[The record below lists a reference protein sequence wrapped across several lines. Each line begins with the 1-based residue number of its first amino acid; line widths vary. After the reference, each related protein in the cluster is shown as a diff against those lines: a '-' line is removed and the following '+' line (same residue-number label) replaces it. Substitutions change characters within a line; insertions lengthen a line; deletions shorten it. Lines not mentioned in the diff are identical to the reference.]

1 MLADRYYY
9 NQLSQEEKRAYS
21 ALYKGII
28 ALDKE
33 IIVSIKGAT
42 SETVGDLFHAMSHD
56 NPNIYYFN
64 QTCLNYTLCR
74 NEIRLMPQYFC
85 KKAEIEVYN
94 QRIQDC
100 VNKIISEL
108 GLQQCTDLEKVK
120 RVHDYLVRNVTYDE
134 EALHTNKIP
143 RIIAAHS
150 IIGVFA
156 KQRAVCEGIA
166 KATKILLNTA
176 NVACIVV
183 SGEASVRSP
192 GRHSW
197 NVVKI
202 DGKAYHLDVTW
213 DLNRSTS
220 DFINYDYFNIP
231 ADAITKDHFDFSA
244 PACTSW
250 DANYFHLNNLLFD
263 NLQQIKHYILRE
275 MTQGKKHFYFRMSG
289 TSASIVE
296 IAAFSRQFVQAE
308 LVKRRIPARLTLSY
322 NNEQKTVHLSFQNV
336 QKP

>member
-9 NQLSQEEKRAYS
+9 NQLSQEEKKAYS

-33 IIVSIKGAT
+33 ITVSIKNAT
-42 SETVGDLFHAMSHD
+42 AETVGTLFHAMSHD

-64 QTCLNYTLCR
+64 QTCLNYTLYR

-85 KKAEIEVYN
+85 KKEEIATYN

-100 VNKIISEL
+100 VNKIVSEL

-120 RVHDYLVRNVTYDE
+120 RVHDYLVKHVSYDE

-143 RIIAAHS
+143 RLIAAHS

-156 KQRAVCEGIA
+156 RQRAVCEGIA

-183 SGEASVRSP
+183 SGEASVNNP

-197 NVVKI
+197 NVVRI
-202 DGKAYHLDVTW
+202 DGKPYHLDVTW
-213 DLNRSTS
+213 DLNRSRNG
-220 DFINYDYFNIP
+220 FINYDYFNVP
-231 ADAITKDHFDFSA
+231 DCAISKDHFDYVA
-244 PACTSW
+244 PRCTSW
-250 DANYFHLNNLLFD
+250 DANYLHARGLVFSNTRQIKQYLSKEIDVGKNNFYYSMQGSAHNMAEVAELSKNLLIEELIGRNIQARITMVF
-263 NLQQIKHYILRE
+263 NKEQE
-275 MTQGKKHFYFRMSG
+275 T
-289 TSASIVE
+289 
-296 IAAFSRQFVQAE
+296 VQ
-308 LVKRRIPARLTLSY
+308 LSY
-322 NNEQKTVHLSFQNV
+322 QHVK
-336 QKP
+336 

>member
-9 NQLSQEEKRAYS
+9 NQLSQEEKQAYS

-64 QTCLNYTLCR
+64 QTCLNYTLYR
-74 NEIRLMPQYFC
+74 NQIRLMPQYFC
-85 KKAEIEVYN
+85 KKEDIAIYN

-100 VNKIISEL
+100 VNSIISEL
-108 GLQQCTDLEKVK
+108 ELQNCTDLEKVK
-120 RVHDYLVRNVTYDE
+120 RVHDYLVRHVTYDE
-134 EALHTNKIP
+134 EALHTQKIP
-143 RIIAAHS
+143 RIVAAHS

-156 KQRAVCEGIA
+156 RQRAVCEGIA

-183 SGEASVRSP
+183 SGEASVNNP

-197 NVVKI
+197 NVVRI

-213 DLNRSTS
+213 DLNRSTA

-231 ADAITKDHFDFSA
+231 DSAISKDHFDFSA
-244 PACTSW
+244 PTCTSW
-250 DANYFHLNNLLFD
+250 DASYFCQGSLL
-263 NLQQIKHYILRE
+263 LESTQQIKHYVTRE
-275 MTQGKKHFYFRMSG
+275 LDRGKRNFYFRMKEGSQK
-289 TSASIVE
+289 TIE
-296 IAAFSRQFVQAE
+296 IAAFTQQCLQVE
-308 LVKRRIPARLTLSY
+308 LIRRRMPARLTVSY
-322 NNEQKTVHLSFQNV
+322 NNEQRTVHISFQNV
-336 QKP
+336 K